1 MSAGEPRADAAQ
13 ESPRVLTR
21 KTLAYRVV
29 RTSVDIIY
37 RIVFRRRVEGLENL
51 PRQGPVLLAL
61 NHQSFLDIPFVAGST
76 TRHVSFVA
84 RESLA
89 RSKPLAW
96 LMRQCGAVLIQRG
109 KPDRAALREMVAHLE
124 AGDCVAVFPEGTRS
138 SDGRLHPFRA
148 GALLAARLAGAPIV
162 PAAIR
167 GTIEAW
173 PRGAR
178 WPRPRRVS
186 LSFGPAVDP
195 SLPDALERV
204 RAGIEERLGDGRF
217 ARH

>member
-1 MSAGEPRADAAQ
+1 MSEVEPRPDAGQ
-13 ESPRVLTR
+13 ERPRVLTR
-21 KTLAYRVV
+21 KTLIYRFV
-29 RTSVDIIY
+29 RTSVDLTY
-37 RIVFRRRVEGLENL
+37 RIVFRRRVEGRENL
-51 PRQGPVLLAL
+51 PMQGPVLLAL
-61 NHQSFLDIPFVAGST
+61 NHQSFLDIPLVAGST

-89 RSKPLAW
+89 RSRPLGW

-138 SDGRLHPFRA
+138 SDGRLQPFRA
-148 GALLAARLAGAPIV
+148 GALLAARLSGAPVV

-186 LSFGPAVDP
+186 LSFAPAVDP
-195 SLPDALERV
+195 NLPDALERV

-217 ARH
+217 PAT